1 MRSRARSNTALFR
14 IGRWPPSAPIN
25 PPRHGAPGATAFW
38 CAAALPADAKC
49 CATGAPAVGAGSR
62 YSRRRNGRQALRIR
76 LDAAA
81 EAQSG
86 FRAAAARREAPSRR
100 RVHLLR
106 RATRSRRS
114 KVGYSRVAPAWA
126 GCLAAQLAEA
136 LHSRGIPPGAGPAG
150 PGGRAGAAAGASRGV
165 GRHDETAAKA
175 FRRTGQMIASS
186 LRFAIRAY
194 QVAVSPLLP
203 RACRFHPS
211 CSEYAAEALARHG
224 AWRGS
229 WLAAR
234 RVVCCGPWHPGGCDP
249 VP

>member
-14 IGRWPPSAPIN
+14 IGRWPPSAHIN
-25 PPRHGAPGATAFW
+25 LPRHGAPGATVFW
-38 CAAALPADAKC
+38 CAAALPVDAKC

-62 YSRRRNGRQALRIR
+62 YSRCRNAREALRVR
-76 LDAAA
+76 RGSASAA
-81 EAQSG
+81 QDR
-86 FRAAAARREAPSRR
+86 FRAAAAGGEARPRR

-106 RATRSRRS
+106 RATRSRRTE
-114 KVGYSRVAPAWA
+114 VGYSRFAPARA
-126 GCLAAQLAEA
+126 GRFAAQLAEA
-136 LHSRGIPPGAGPAG
+136 LHSRGIPSGAGPAG
-150 PGGRAGAAAGASRGV
+150 PGGRTGAAAGAHRGA
-165 GRHDETAAKA
+165 GGHDETAAKA

-186 LRFAIRAY
+186 LRLAIRAY

-211 CSEYAAEALARHG
+211 CSDYAAEALERHG
-224 AWRGS
+224 ALRGS

-234 RVVCCGPWHPGGCDP
+234 RLVRCGPWHPGGCDP